1 MQLNLLLFVLL
12 FVSHP
17 SDGKEHSLFKRNISA
32 TSLGSLISHYHSN
45 NHIAATE
52 PPATDPLIGGLRN
65 FESRGSVDL
74 DKNEV
79 LYLLQSVCVFLRVK
93 ER

>member
-1 MQLNLLLFVLL
+1 MLCCSSV

-32 TSLGSLISHYHSN
+32 TSLGSLISHYHSS
-45 NHIAATE
+45 NHIAAPE
-52 PPATDPLIGGLRN
+52 PPATDPLIGALRN
-65 FESRGSVDL
+65 FESRISVDS

-79 LYLLQSVCVFLRVK
+79 LCALKSVCVFKRKRMVK
-93 ER
+93 